1 MDRLLISVDLLEFD
15 LCFHQWVGCGGESDH
30 QPIFLQ
36 ILGHDKILHSPFKF
50 NPHWLEHEDLVLLL
64 KNTWKF
70 FDNNSVLS
78 SASQFSKNLK
88 KIKNVSICWS
98 VKRKDRD
105 TKELIEIE
113 LLLGN
118 AYFNVGFGYT
128 TEADKDSLY
137 ALEARRR
144 NILLDREKEA
154 RHKSRAIW
162 LLYGDDNTPFFHKF
176 ANNRKFVNTIWK
188 IADDRGNIVE
198 GFEYIAGREYN
209 ILKLCFKLMRIRD
222 SGYC

>member
-1 MDRLLISVDLLEFD
+1 MISVDLLEFD
-15 LCFHQWVGCGGESDH
+15 LRFHQWVGCGGESGH

-36 ILGHDKILHSPFKF
+36 ILGHDKILFSPFKF

-64 KNTWKF
+64 KNTWKI
-70 FDNNSVLS
+70 FDDNFDLS
-78 SASQFSKNLK
+78 PTSQFSENLK
-88 KIKNVSICWS
+88 KIKNVSICCS

-118 AYFNVGFGYT
+118 ACFNVGFGYT

-154 RHKSRAIW
+154 R
-162 LLYGDDNTPFFHKF
+162 
-176 ANNRKFVNTIWK
+176 
-188 IADDRGNIVE
+188 
-198 GFEYIAGREYN
+198 
-209 ILKLCFKLMRIRD
+209 
-222 SGYC
+222 

>member
-1 MDRLLISVDLLEFD
+1 M
-15 LCFHQWVGCGGESDH
+15 
-30 QPIFLQ
+30 
-36 ILGHDKILHSPFKF
+36 GHDKILHSPFKF

-98 VKRKDRD
+98 VKRKYRD

-128 TEADKDSLY
+128 TKADNDSLY

-154 RHKSRAIW
+154 RQKSRAIW
-162 LLYGDDNTPFFHKF
+162 LLYGDDNTPFFI
-176 ANNRKFVNTIWK
+176 NLLI
-188 IADDRGNIVE
+188 IGNLLIL
-198 GFEYIAGREYN
+198 FGRYLV
-209 ILKLCFKLMRIRD
+209 IGVM
-222 SGYC
+222 